1 MDKTK
6 KEHPL
11 DRHSKRGLSLFD
23 SPKQARQATQAFEN
37 QLAKRFPGQPKNKL
51 HQMRWLAIAASL
63 LLLVG
68 AFYMIS
74 GQTEQHSADLI
85 TAYNWKVSPQSPLPV
100 AALAPNRDG
109 RESAVQLL
117 MEGRE
122 AYAIGSYQEATRHF
136 NEYLKISSSPR
147 SEVYLYLGHAQLEQ
161 EPKQALQ
168 TLDHFL
174 NNNELDAY
182 YLDLAHWFKAWAY
195 LEMDDQEQAEAELG
209 RINDKDSPIFS
220 DAQQLLK
227 LLTGTGP
234 HTS

>member
-1 MDKTK
+1 MNKTK
-6 KEHPL
+6 KQHPL

-23 SPKQARQATQAFEN
+23 SPEQARQATQAFED
-37 QLAKRFPGQPKNKL
+37 QLDKRFAGQTKPKH

-63 LLLVG
+63 LLLIG
-68 AFYMIS
+68 AFYVINGRS
-74 GQTEQHSADLI
+74 EQHSTDLI
-85 TAYNWKVSPQSPLPV
+85 TAYNWKVSPKSPLPV

-117 MEGRE
+117 MEGRK
-122 AYAIGSYQEATRHF
+122 AYASGSFQEAALRF
-136 NEYLKISSSPR
+136 NEYLRNSSSPR
-147 SEVYLYLGHAQLEQ
+147 SEVYLYLGHAQLKQ
-161 EPKQALQ
+161 APKQALQ

-174 NNNELDAY
+174 NNSELDAY

-195 LEMDDQEQAEAELG
+195 LEMDDREQAEAELK
-209 RINDKDSPIFS
+209 RINDQDSPIFL

-227 LLTGTGP
+227 LLAGTGP